1 MAEQFDV
8 EREHTTTGGRY
19 FVRLDDSS
27 EAELTYRQLDPRTII
42 AKHTGVPP
50 QHRNRGIALQLVEAA
65 IADARGPFGRNVF
78 SCAVGPEPPGIN
90 THCPPGIDA
99 TQPI

>member
-27 EAELTYRQLDPRTII
+27 EAELTYGQLDPRTII
-42 AKHTGVPP
+42 AEHTGVPP

-65 IADARGPFGRNVF
+65 IADARRDGFRIIPRCSYVDAQFRRH
-78 SCAVGPEPPGIN
+78 PEWSN
-90 THCPPGIDA
+90 LRA
-99 TQPI
+99 